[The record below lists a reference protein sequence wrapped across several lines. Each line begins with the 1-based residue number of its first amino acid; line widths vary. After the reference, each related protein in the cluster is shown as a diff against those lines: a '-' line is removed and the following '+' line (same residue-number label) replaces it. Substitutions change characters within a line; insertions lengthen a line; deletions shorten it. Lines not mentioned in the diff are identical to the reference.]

1 MANFFCCQQNS
12 VSMLKNLIK
21 ELVVDKEL
29 RWAGREKE
37 RERERERD
45 RIKKAQNLEFHS

>member
-1 MANFFCCQQNS
+1 MANVFCCQQNS
-12 VSMLKNLIK
+12 VSRLENLIK

-29 RWAGREKE
+29 RRWAA

-45 RIKKAQNLEFHS
+45 RVKKAQN